1 MCTNEINILI
11 NDIKQIATDYLKYFK
26 TDRKK
31 TLEDTTYYVYEILY
45 NIYDKKIIKKYM
57 YIEILEQLI
66 CNLFPYLNDIYKFKL
81 TESSINKQIKRVL
94 ELKKKPQPEQRT
106 KEWYDFRNNRF
117 GASEIAS
124 IFNSICRN
132 LLMTLGLHSVWLA
145 KSRTY

>member
-66 CNLFPYLNDIYKFKL
+66 CNLFPYLNYIFIK
-81 TESSINKQIKRVL
+81 SILILLRV
-94 ELKKKPQPEQRT
+94 
-106 KEWYDFRNNRF
+106 
-117 GASEIAS
+117 
-124 IFNSICRN
+124 NSPFIVCH
-132 LLMTLGLHSVWLA
+132 LFD
-145 KSRTY
+145 